1 MLTIRQFEKSDFPS
15 VKKIYQEGIDTGHA
29 TFQTKAKKW
38 KEWDES
44 ILQECRLVAVENN
57 SVIGWAGLSSVS
69 NRCVYTGIAEVT
81 VYVANESA
89 GKGVG
94 KRLLGE
100 LVSASEQA
108 GYWTLQAGIFPENKG
123 SIAIHEKNG
132 FRILGVR
139 EKLGK
144 MGDVWRDILLMERR
158 SSVVGIN

>member
-1 MLTIRQFEKSDFPS
+1 MIRTFQLADFLK
-15 VKKIYQEGIDTGHA
+15 VKEIYQQGIDTGNA
-29 TFQTKAKKW
+29 TFQTQAKDW
-38 KEWDES
+38 EEWDAS
-44 ILQECRLVAVENN
+44 LLKECRLVAVEHDI
-57 SVIGWAGLSSVS
+57 VIGWAGLSSVS

-81 VYVANESA
+81 VYVANEAA

-108 GYWTLQAGIFPENKG
+108 GYWTLQAGIFPENKS

-144 MGDVWRDILLMERR
+144 MDDVWRDIILMERR
-158 SSVVGIN
+158 SKVVGIN

>member
-1 MLTIRQFEKSDFPS
+1 MIRSFQKSDFPS
-15 VKKIYQEGIDTGHA
+15 VKRIYQEGIDTGHA
-29 TFQTKAKKW
+29 TFQTKAKEW
-38 KEWDES
+38 EEWDES
-44 ILQECRLVAVENN
+44 ILQECRLVAVDNDI
-57 SVIGWAGLSSVS
+57 VIGWAGLSSVS

-81 VYVANESA
+81 VYVANNAA

-94 KRLLGE
+94 KRLLGK

-108 GYWTLQAGIFPENKG
+108 GYWTLQAGIFPENKS

-144 MGDVWRDILLMERR
+144 MGDVWRDIILMERR
-158 SSVVGIN
+158 SKVVGIN